1 MSNKLSSV
9 ILVTMLLLTTLT
21 NVQIAEASTS
31 TPTTSISIS
40 TPYNGSLNDGG
51 FVYTSANPL
60 VEFNVSVPQGS
71 TLISTEYKSDID
83 PVVKNYVGP
92 FTLNSNHTSN
102 FQLSY
107 RSNTTS
113 GLESWK
119 SLQISVDADAPT
131 FALSSGN
138 STSVERYISIEVYCF
153 PQMPNH

>member
-9 ILVTMLLLTTLT
+9 ILVTMLLLTTRPT
-21 NVQIAEASTS
+21 SVAEASTS

-60 VEFNVSVPQGS
+60 IEFNVSVPQGS

-92 FTLNSNHTSN
+92 FT
-102 FQLSY
+102 
-107 RSNTTS
+107 
-113 GLESWK
+113 
-119 SLQISVDADAPT
+119 
-131 FALSSGN
+131 
-138 STSVERYISIEVYCF
+138 
-153 PQMPNH
+153 